1 MRSDC
6 FVIATVAKF
15 WNKGIL
21 SRLDYLD
28 EKYNGSKKRPLGLSV
43 SAQHHICG
51 MASFISVINKLNE
64 SYGSYHCGFY
74 ECRTSEVLDRV
85 ERGLDDLG
93 IIFFTEHSKGQMI
106 QELRNRGII
115 FNHIVYQT
123 AHAYICQNHPLA
135 NSQEI
140 AVIFGGLLGPDIF
153 KVFKTEECK
162 IGGSLVLVVL
172 APFMAKMGISSG
184 ANVAKLVSVGPA
196 LLLQEFGN
204 LGTILLSM
212 PLALLLGLKKE
223 SIGACY
229 SINRDSNLGLTTD
242 IFGPD
247 APETKGTFAVYIV
260 GSVIGTVFIS
270 ILASVVAS
278 WNIFD
283 PIALG
288 MASGVGSGSLMTAAA
303 GTLGEI
309 YPQQAENIMIMGGA
323 SDMLTGITGIYMG
336 TFVGLPLAKKL
347 YAILEPKIGRKNNQ
361 EVK

>member
-1 MRSDC
+1 MVLGALNSAASRYFLILCIFEVFFLIQS
-6 FVIATVAKF
+6 IAYST
-15 WNKGIL
+15 WNIF
-21 SRLDYLD
+21 
-28 EKYNGSKKRPLGLSV
+28 
-43 SAQHHICG
+43 
-51 MASFISVINKLNE
+51 SFKN
-64 SYGSYHCGFY
+64 
-74 ECRTSEVLDRV
+74 
-85 ERGLDDLG
+85 
-93 IIFFTEHSKGQMI
+93 
-106 QELRNRGII
+106 
-115 FNHIVYQT
+115 
-123 AHAYICQNHPLA
+123 
-135 NSQEI
+135 
-140 AVIFGGLLGPDIF
+140 
-153 KVFKTEECK
+153 
-162 IGGSLVLVVL
+162 
-172 APFMAKMGISSG
+172 
-184 ANVAKLVSVGPA
+184 
-196 LLLQEFGN
+196 LLLTSSAGYS
-204 LGTILLSM
+204 LDATMIDLS
-212 PLALLLGLKKE
+212 L
-223 SIGACY
+223 IH
-229 SINRDSNLGLTTD
+229 ISNLGLTTD